1 MIERDS
7 LKALDEAL
15 SILEQGFSAMPGEDG
30 VFMVMPGGM
39 TIRPNGQAGIAC
51 PVLPAEQESVAG
63 ELAASASQN
72 LGEQVSQ
79 C

>member
-1 MIERDS
+1 MLEHES

-15 SILEQGFSAMPGEDG
+15 AVLEQGFAAMPGEAG
-30 VFMVMPGGM
+30 EFMVMPSGM

-72 LGEQVSQ
+72 LGERVFQ